1 MKLASVILDIPTQAL
16 DAPYT
21 YAVPEE
27 AGDQPIEVGCAVLVP
42 FGPRQAVGFVIGIEE
57 RAEGDWPAGLDPA
70 KLKGIVRA
78 VSRPYFDEEGAACAQ
93 WLSERYIAPLSSCV
107 RLFTPPGGVPRMVR
121 AQGGYWRLEEPT
133 VGEVDD
139 RWVVPGPA
147 LADFE
152 PRKNAVKQAS
162 IAAALERGELRVA
175 ELTAEFGAVSSP
187 LKALEKQGVVRIE
200 HRRRMRGFQVPSAC
214 RPTELLDAA
223 RRPGA
228 ETRRFCACPCV
239 RKHARPRN
247 TAIFSTRT
255 LLADFGWT
263 RDRRRVMTEKT
274 KKALK
279 LPEAGQWPDRIA
291 PTVLVAG
298 AVLSTIGFLLAF
310 LWASPVNGAAVNGVE
325 MIGGQMVTSV
335 LLLSQK
341 IFYFHMP
348 VAITSF
354 IALAFAGYY
363 AVRFLMTKNRRF
375 DTCSKIAMEIAL
387 LFVACTMITG
397 DLWTRF
403 EWGVWWTWDPR
414 LTTYLI
420 LMLIIIAY
428 FILRNAIDEPERRA
442 TYGAVLSIIALIDVP
457 ICFMVTR
464 LIPSSIHPVV
474 VREGGMSADMGITLM
489 FCLVGIMLIGFA
501 LYRFRFRQVRLTE
514 RVEALKEQLE
524 D

>member
-1 MKLASVILDIPTQAL
+1 MT
-16 DAPYT
+16 
-21 YAVPEE
+21 
-27 AGDQPIEVGCAVLVP
+27 
-42 FGPRQAVGFVIGIEE
+42 
-57 RAEGDWPAGLDPA
+57 
-70 KLKGIVRA
+70 
-78 VSRPYFDEEGAACAQ
+78 
-93 WLSERYIAPLSSCV
+93 
-107 RLFTPPGGVPRMVR
+107 
-121 AQGGYWRLEEPT
+121 
-133 VGEVDD
+133 GE
-139 RWVVPGPA
+139 
-147 LADFE
+147 
-152 PRKNAVKQAS
+152 
-162 IAAALERGELRVA
+162 
-175 ELTAEFGAVSSP
+175 
-187 LKALEKQGVVRIE
+187 
-200 HRRRMRGFQVPSAC
+200 
-214 RPTELLDAA
+214 
-223 RRPGA
+223 
-228 ETRRFCACPCV
+228 
-239 RKHARPRN
+239 
-247 TAIFSTRT
+247 
-255 LLADFGWT
+255 
-263 RDRRRVMTEKT
+263 T
-274 KKALK
+274 KKAPK

-291 PTVLVAG
+291 PAVLVAG
-298 AVLSTIGFLLAF
+298 IVLSTIGFLLAF

-325 MIGGQMVTSV
+325 MIGGQMVTNV
-335 LLLSQK
+335 LRLSQK

-354 IALAFAGYY
+354 VALAFAGYY

-442 TYGAVLSIIALIDVP
+442 TYGAVLAIIALIDVP

-474 VREGGMSADMGITLM
+474 VREGGMSGDMGITLM
-489 FCLVGIMLIGFA
+489 FCLAGIAMVGFA